1 MKKTKIQKRL
11 LPLSMAVILLMNFI
25 SGSFAQV
32 AITGAVPSGINT
44 SYTSLTKAGGAFQ
57 ALNNATAG
65 NIVVTITADLLSES
79 GATAL
84 NDRPWTSLRIIP
96 SGVRVISGTVD
107 GGNGLIPLN
116 GADSV
121 TIDGINNGTNSLTI
135 QNLSI
140 ASTSGTSTL
149 KIYNTSQYLQI
160 SNCTILGSSTSG
172 NLTSSGTILFGTN
185 GTVGGNSNNTISNC
199 KIGDAS
205 AGLPSKGI
213 FSYGSGS
220 GNENTNNTVINCE
233 IYNYSASTA
242 IQSNGILIYS
252 GNSNWTISN
261 NKFYQTAARS
271 LSAKHCAIQFY
282 SNTSSGNMVSDNFIG
297 GNNATGSGTY
307 TITAGSA
314 NNQFS
319 AIMMGQSGIVKN
331 NTITNIS
338 QSTGS
343 TVPLSLAFCG
353 IEVSGSALVEVSSNI
368 IGSQTVNDVIRFTGV
383 NTGRCETYGIYNGN
397 TMQGG
402 VISNNQ
408 IGGVTLANSV
418 TGGVNFDGIG
428 TNFNSTQSLICK
440 DNIIGGPMA
449 NSINN
454 TSTPAGAN
462 ARLYGIGFV
471 QTKVGVCSGNLIRN
485 LTAAGGQGAGSEICG
500 IFAGSDKSK
509 QIRGNVISNLS
520 HVGTGKKE
528 VWGIYFL
535 GSSTEASI
543 IEKNFIN
550 TISNNTANGGEMG
563 GIKIYTSTAG
573 STNTVI
579 NNIINISSNTTNS
592 MVYGIN
598 DASTHSNKIY
608 HNTISITGSTTSGAS
623 SSFISGGTNARD
635 VRDNIFYNTRTGG
648 TESLS
653 LKVTST
659 TNLLEDYNNLKG
671 SVSGLTI
678 GLHSVTI
685 DPSFINPS
693 SAVASDFTPS
703 ASLNALSSPINATVP
718 DDYFGNIRSG
728 NPKMGAIDKSSTLPI
743 TLLSF
748 TATCNGSTIDLKWI
762 TASEINNDYFEIEKS
777 TDGVLWKNIA
787 HVNGNGNSNIPME
800 YQASDLYDNSSSS
813 YYRLI
818 QVDYDGKTTFFDP
831 ISVACNVVE
840 QIVKMRTYPNPV
852 INQLF
857 LEIDAPI
864 DAQAVLIISNL
875 SGQCVDR
882 QQIHLFAGINTL
894 KINVDNFPQNM
905 YIITLMSNQFNI
917 PSTRFALMK

>member
-1 MKKTKIQKRL
+1 MKKSRIQKQLIR
-11 LPLSMAVILLMNFI
+11 LSMTVILLMNFI

-32 AITGAVPSGINT
+32 TITGAVPAGINT
-44 SYTSLTKAGGAFQ
+44 SYTSLTNTGGAFQ
-57 ALNNATAG
+57 ALNTATAG
-65 NIVVTITADLLSES
+65 NIVVTITADLLSET
-79 GATAL
+79 GVTAL
-84 NDRPWTSLRIIP
+84 NDRPLTSVKIIP
-96 SGVRVISGTVD
+96 SGVRLISGTVD

-121 TIDGINNGTNSLTI
+121 TIDGLNSGGNSLTI

-140 ASTSGTSTL
+140 ASSGGTSTL
-149 KIYNTSQYLQI
+149 KIYNTTQYLLI
-160 SNCTILGSSTSG
+160 TNCTILGSSTSS
-172 NLTSSGTILFGTN
+172 NVTSSGTILFGTN
-185 GTVGGNSNNTISNC
+185 GTVGGNSNNTISGS

-213 FSYGSGS
+213 YSYGSGS
-220 GNENTNNTVINCE
+220 GNENKNNTVINCE

-252 GNSNWTISN
+252 GSSYWTISN

-282 SNTSSGNMVSDNFIG
+282 SNTSSGNLVSDNFIG
-297 GNNATGSGTY
+297 GNNAAGTGTY

-319 AIMMGQSGIVKN
+319 AILMAQSGIIRN

-338 QSTGS
+338 QTTGS
-343 TVPLSLAFCG
+343 TLILSQAFCG
-353 IEVSGSALVEVSSNI
+353 IEVSGSALVEVTYNT
-368 IGSQTVNDVIRFTGV
+368 IGSQTTNGVISFTGIS
-383 NTGRCETYGIYNGN
+383 TGRCEVYGIYNGN
-397 TMQGG
+397 TAQGG
-402 VISNNQ
+402 TISNNK
-408 IGGVTLANSV
+408 IGGITLANSS
-418 TGGVNFDGIG
+418 TGGINFDGIG
-428 TNFNSTQSLICK
+428 TNFNSTHSLLCK
-440 DNIIGGPMA
+440 DNVVGGTIA

-454 TSTPAGAN
+454 TSAPAGAS
-462 ARLYGIGFV
+462 ARLYGIGFI
-471 QTKVGVCSGNLIRN
+471 QTKVGACSGNIIRN
-485 LTAAGGQGAGSEICG
+485 LTAVGGPGAGSEICG

-509 QIRGNVISNLS
+509 QIRNNVICNLS
-520 HVGTGKKE
+520 HTGTAKKE

-535 GSSTEASI
+535 GSSTETSV

-550 TISNNTANGGEMG
+550 SISNNTTNGGEMG

-573 STNTVI
+573 STNTII

-608 HNTISITGSTTSGAS
+608 HNTISITGSTTSGS
-623 SSFISGGTNARD
+623 SSSLISGGTNTRD

-648 TESLS
+648 TENLS
-653 LKVTST
+653 MKVTST

-671 SVSGLTI
+671 TVSGLTL
-678 GLHSVTI
+678 GSHSVTI
-685 DPSFINPS
+685 DPSFVNPS

-703 ASLNALSSPINATVP
+703 APLNALSSPINATVP

-728 NPKMGAIDKSSTLPI
+728 NPKMGAIDKSSTLPV

-748 TATCNGSTIDLKWI
+748 TATCNSSTVDLKWI
-762 TASEINNDYFEIEKS
+762 TASEINNHYFEIEKS
-777 TDGVLWKNIA
+777 NDGVLWKTIA
-787 HVNGNGNSNIPME
+787 HTNGNGNSNIPIE
-800 YQASDLYDNSSSS
+800 YQASDLYDNAAIS

-831 ISVACNVVE
+831 ISAVCSTDELTA
-840 QIVKMRTYPNPV
+840 KMRTYPNPV

-857 LEIDAPI
+857 VEIEVPLQAE
-864 DAQAVLIISNL
+864 AVLNISNT
-875 SGQCVDR
+875 SGQLVEKQD
-882 QQIHLFAGINTL
+882 IHLSQGANKIEINTD
-894 KINVDNFPQNM
+894 KYPQNM
-905 YIITLMSNQFNI
+905 YVITLISNQFI
-917 PSTRFALMK
+917 VPSTRFVLMK

>member
-1 MKKTKIQKRL
+1 MKKSKIQKQLIRL
-11 LPLSMAVILLMNFI
+11 SIAVVLLMNIPCSI
-25 SGSFAQV
+25 SAQV
-32 AITGAVPSGINT
+32 AITGAVPAGINA
-44 SYTSLTKAGGAFQ
+44 SYASLTNSGGAFQ
-57 ALNNATAG
+57 ALNTATGG
-65 NIVVTITADLLSES
+65 NIVVAITADLISET
-79 GATAL
+79 GAIAL
-84 NDRPWTSLRIIP
+84 NDRPWTSIRIIP
-96 SGVRVISGTVD
+96 SGARLISGTVD

-121 TIDGINNGTNSLTI
+121 TIDGLNSGGNSLTI
-135 QNLSI
+135 QNLST
-140 ASTSGTSTL
+140 ASITGTSTL
-149 KIYNTSQYLQI
+149 KIYNTTQYLLI
-160 SNCTILGSSTSG
+160 TNCTILGSSTSS

-205 AGLPSKGI
+205 SGLPSKGI
-213 FSYGSGS
+213 CSYGSGS

-242 IQSNGILIYS
+242 IQSNGILIYGGS
-252 GNSNWTISN
+252 SYWIIRN

-282 SNTSSGNMVSDNFIG
+282 SNTSSGNLVSDNFIG
-297 GNNATGSGTY
+297 GNNAAGTGTY

-319 AIMMGQSGIVKN
+319 AIMMAQSGIVMN

-343 TVPLSLAFCG
+343 TLPLSLAFCG
-353 IEVSGSALVEVSSNI
+353 IEVSGSALVEVTSNI
-368 IGSQTVNDVIRFTGV
+368 IGSQTANDVILFTGI

-397 TMQGG
+397 TTQGG

-408 IGGVTLANSV
+408 IGGITLANTS

-428 TNFNSTQSLICK
+428 TNFNSVQSLLCK
-440 DNIIGGPMA
+440 DNIIGGSIA
-449 NSINN
+449 NSIRN
-454 TSTPAGAN
+454 TSAPAGAS
-462 ARLYGIGFV
+462 ARLYGIGFI
-471 QTKVGVCSGNLIRN
+471 QTKVSACSGNIIRN
-485 LTAAGGQGAGSEICG
+485 LTAFGGPGAGSEICG

-520 HVGTGKKE
+520 HIGTGKKE

-535 GSSTEASI
+535 GCSTEASV

-550 TISNNTANGGEMG
+550 TVSNNTTNGGEMG

-579 NNIINISSNTTNS
+579 NNIVNISSNTTNS

-598 DASTHSNKIY
+598 DASTHTNKIY
-608 HNTISITGSTTSGAS
+608 HNTISITGSTASGSS
-623 SSFISGGTNARD
+623 SSFISGGTNTRD

-648 TESLS
+648 TENLS
-653 LKVTST
+653 MKVTST

-671 SVSGLTI
+671 TVSGLTI
-678 GLHSVTI
+678 GSHSVTI
-685 DPSFINPS
+685 DPSFVNPS

-703 ASLNALSSPINATVP
+703 APLNALSSPINATVP

-728 NPKMGAIDKSSTLPI
+728 NPKMGAIDKSSTLPV

-748 TATCNGSTIDLKWI
+748 TATCNSSTVDLKWI
-762 TASEINNDYFEIEKS
+762 TASEINNHYFEVEKS
-777 TDGVLWKNIA
+777 NDGVFWKTII
-787 HVNGNGNSNIPME
+787 HTNGNGNSNMPIE
-800 YQASDLYDNSSSS
+800 YQSSDLYDNAAVS

-831 ISVACNVVE
+831 ISAVCSSNELTAK
-840 QIVKMRTYPNPV
+840 IRTYPNPV
-852 INQLF
+852 VNQLF
-857 LEIDAPI
+857 VEIEVPI
-864 DAQAVLIISNL
+864 EDEVILNILNTN
-875 SGQCVDR
+875 GQLVEKQR
-882 QQIHLFAGINTL
+882 IHLSSGTNKVEIKTD
-894 KINVDNFPQNM
+894 KFPQNM
-905 YIITLMSNQFNI
+905 YVITLISNQFI
-917 PSTRFALMK
+917 VPSTRFVLMK